1 MNDERAYGI
10 AAPIAAKWPVSTS
23 AMWIAMVRAGYLAAL
38 EDAAEACEKLEIGP
52 DSTGERTTQARYF
65 DAACGNC
72 AAAVRA
78 LGE

>member
-1 MNDERAYGI
+1 
-10 AAPIAAKWPVSTS
+10 
-23 AMWIAMVRAGYLAAL
+23 MVRAGYLAAL

-78 LGE
+78 LE

>member
-1 MNDERAYGI
+1 MTIRDRWEAWSGAFERVEHNATR
-10 AAPIAAKWPVSTS
+10 ADVF
-23 AMWIAMVRAGYLAAL
+23 RAGYLAAL

>member
-1 MNDERAYGI
+1 VTIRERFNVWI
-10 AAPIAAKWPVSTS
+10 TS
-23 AMWIAMVRAGYLAAL
+23 PDIRIGGHGHVDCFRAGYLAAL
-38 EDAAEACEKLEIGP
+38 EDAAKACEKLEIGP